1 MPRRG
6 RRSATS
12 TGGRSKRASEAP
24 QTPGPRVTLRQEAED
39 DLEAIGLYT
48 LERWG
53 ERQFVAYLTRLDNA
67 FRELAANRRLGKPAE
82 DIRKGYWR
90 HHEGSHM
97 VYFRRKRGGVEI
109 VRVLHERMSPRRH
122 L

>member
-1 MPRRG
+1 MPRSPPRPP
-6 RRSATS
+6 
-12 TGGRSKRASEAP
+12 KRPAP
-24 QTPGPRVTLRQEAED
+24 PAEPRVTVRQAALD
-39 DLEAIGLYT
+39 DLEAIGVYT

-53 ERQFVAYLTRLDNA
+53 ERQFVEYLTRLHNA
-67 FRELAANRRLGKPAE
+67 FRQLAANPGLGKSA
-82 DIRKGYWR
+82 DDVRKGYWR

-97 VYFRRKRGGVEI
+97 VYFKRKRGGVEI